1 MKLLALCAVAALI
14 AGGVY
19 HKEVLKYF
27 ADHTATASQSGG
39 TTSVVNS
46 IQGMGNSSNALMGG
60 VNNALSR

>member
-1 MKLLALCAVAALI
+1 MKLVVLCAVAALI
-14 AGGVY
+14 VGGVY
-19 HKEVLKYF
+19 HKEVSQYF
-27 ADHTATASQSGG
+27 ADHTAGASQSGG